1 MRDIDIIK
9 SNYEIGDFENLP
21 LWENVNKVMDEVD
34 KITKSLLEKEIISNF
49 GFNIGD
55 NILKLHINTNNLMI
69 NCNRLEQI
77 IAGEKDSDAVTIR
90 DIEKKKY
97 KSKEEID
104 KLSEQGMFKN

>member
-1 MRDIDIIK
+1 M
-9 SNYEIGDFENLP
+9 E
-21 LWENVNKVMDEVD
+21 EVD
-34 KITKSLLEKEIISNF
+34 KITKSLLDKDIISNF

-55 NILKLHINTNNLMI
+55 NVLKLHINTSNLMI

-77 IAGEKDSDAVTIR
+77 ISGEKDTEITTIR

-97 KSKEEID
+97 KSKEDLD